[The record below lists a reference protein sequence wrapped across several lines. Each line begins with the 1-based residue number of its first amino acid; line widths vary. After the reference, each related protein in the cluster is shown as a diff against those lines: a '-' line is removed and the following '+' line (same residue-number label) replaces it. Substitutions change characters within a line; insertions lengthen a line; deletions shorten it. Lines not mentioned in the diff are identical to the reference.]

1 MVMMGDD
8 GVPNCVCYWPGRT
21 GGREVFVLTSIRHSI
36 LVPMCNQRRG
46 SKMQCARMLLPSALF
61 IKSDFLFA

>member
-1 MVMMGDD
+1 M
-8 GVPNCVCYWPGRT
+8 

-46 SKMQCARMLLPSALF
+46 SNMQCARMLLPSALF
-61 IKSDFLFA
+61 IKSDFYMHNSIKNNGVLLP